1 MPTSTNIIAIGEL
14 LWDVFPDQQRLGG
27 ASANFAIHCAQLS
40 GDNHT
45 VALVSA
51 VGEDDLGAAALASIN
66 KTKVNTDLLSALP
79 HPTGQVIVTLDGNG
93 TPSYEIAADVAWD
106 YLPGSDALTKA
117 ASRAHAVCFGTLAQ
131 RSPVSRAVIQ
141 KTVSATSESCL
152 RVLDINLRP
161 TMSDPL
167 IFQQSLEIA
176 NVLKLSD
183 EELPVL
189 AQQFA
194 LTGDSESLLGKLQ
207 QRFDLAA
214 IAYTRGEHG
223 AVLIRGDE
231 ISHCPGLPTS
241 VIDTVGAGDA
251 FTAALVLGLLEKR
264 SLDEINERACKIAAF
279 VCSQNGA
286 TPKVPSS
293 LLA

>member
-27 ASANFAIHCAQLS
+27 APANFAIHCAQLS

-66 KTKVNTDLLSALP
+66 KTKVNTDLLSAIP

-141 KTVSATSESCL
+141 KTVSATSESC
-152 RVLDINLRP
+152 
-161 TMSDPL
+161 
-167 IFQQSLEIA
+167 F
-176 NVLKLSD
+176 
-183 EELPVL
+183 
-189 AQQFA
+189 
-194 LTGDSESLLGKLQ
+194 DSESLLGKLQ